1 MDSVP
6 PLSVVSQDLGS
17 PSQIAPL
24 PPLQF
29 FQSPL
34 PPQPLPTL
42 PSLPPHPP
50 RQPDIAA
57 NPAPE
62 GEWALSDELR
72 HKCHCQFAELH
83 PDSGLL
89 HGDKARV
96 FFQQSKLPNQ
106 ELSQIW

>member
-1 MDSVP
+1 MDSVAP
-6 PLSVVSQDLGS
+6 FGSLSVVTQDLGS
-17 PSQIAPL
+17 PSHVAPL

-42 PSLPPHPP
+42 PPLPPHPP
-50 RQPDIAA
+50 DVAS
-57 NPAPE
+57 NPTPE
-62 GEWALSDELR
+62 GEWTLSDELR

-83 PDSGLL
+83 PDKGLL